1 MRQDESELISKG
13 PCSGCGSS
21 DACCL
26 YSDGHTYCFSC
37 STYGRGED
45 DPQPQQR
52 RTRMAGLL
60 PLGETRA
67 LPARGLT
74 LQTSER
80 WGYTI
85 SKLNGQPIQLANYRD
100 STTREIVMQKG
111 RTEDKDFPKFGN
123 TKHKELYGRWL
134 WKDTGR
140 RVIITEGEHDAHS
153 VDQVLGYKWQ
163 TVSLTNGIDGAV
175 KDIKN
180 NLDWLLGFD
189 EIVLSF
195 DMDEP
200 GRRGVEAVAGLF
212 PPGRVFVVS
221 LPLKDANEM
230 LKAGRTEELVRALWG
245 PKGYRPDGIVTVSDI
260 RESINAEPQKDLSW
274 CFPYLDLATFGRRW
288 GESTAI
294 GAGTGVGK
302 TTFITQQAAHDM
314 NEGHKVCIF
323 AFEATPAELV
333 KRIAGVNAGRQFHL
347 PGDWTAEELET
358 AVAAL
363 AEANDLYL
371 YDHFGACDWE
381 VVKQR
386 IRFLRHTHGVRVF
399 FLDHLTAL
407 AAAADDERTAL
418 EKIMAEIGSLVKELG
433 IWLGFVS
440 HLATPEGTPHEEGGR
455 VKLRHF
461 KGSRAIGYWAHDAIG
476 LERDQQAED
485 AEEREITI
493 YRILKCRANG
503 SATGK
508 TIRIRFDP
516 ATGRLTEAPEV
527 DFEDDDDG
535 PF

>member
-1 MRQDESELISKG
+1 MS
-13 PCSGCGSS
+13 
-21 DACCL
+21 
-26 YSDGHTYCFSC
+26 
-37 STYGRGED
+37 
-45 DPQPQQR
+45 
-52 RTRMAGLL
+52 GLL
-60 PLGETRA
+60 PIGEAKA

-74 LQTSER
+74 METCER
-80 WGYTI
+80 WGYTTGLLGEDREPVQI
-85 SKLNGQPIQLANYRD
+85 ANWRGAD
-100 STTREIVMQKG
+100 GGPVVAQKC
-111 RTEDKDFPKFGN
+111 RTKDKDFPILGN
-123 TKHKELYGRWL
+123 RKAMGLYGRWL
-134 WKDTGR
+134 WRDAGK
-140 RVIITEGEHDAHS
+140 RVIITEGEIDAMTVS
-153 VDQVLGYKWQ
+153 QVLDHKWQ
-163 TVSLTNGIDGAV
+163 VVSLPHGIDGAP
-175 KDIKN
+175 KAIKKE
-180 NLDWLLGFD
+180 LDWLLRFD
-189 EIVLSF
+189 QIVLCF
-195 DMDEP
+195 DQDEP
-200 GRRGVEAVAGLF
+200 GREGIETCAGLF
-212 PPGRVFVVS
+212 PPGRVFTVT
-221 LPLKDANEM
+221 LPLKDPNEM
-230 LKAGRTEELVRALWG
+230 LKAGRTGELVQALWG
-245 PKGYRPDGIVTVSDI
+245 PKSYRPDGIVTVSDI

-274 CFPYLDLATFGRRW
+274 CFPNLDLATFGRRW

-347 PGDWTAEELET
+347 PGDWTPDELET
-358 AVAAL
+358 AVEAL
-363 AEANDLYL
+363 AKADDLYL

-381 VVKQR
+381 IVKQR

-440 HLATPEGTPHEEGGR
+440 HLSTPDGTPHEEGGR

-485 AEEREITI
+485 AEERQITI

-508 TIRIRFDP
+508 TIRIKFDQ
-516 ATGRLTEAPEV
+516 ATGRLTEAPDG
-527 DFEDDDDG
+527 DFADDG
-535 PF
+535 GQF